1 MDKDFQTSF
10 IPKKPVTQ
18 SRIPIGASS
27 SFLNIVTMFIFLA
40 VLISTA
46 ILFLYYKSIERN
58 ISQMQ
63 NDLVLSK
70 ERFNPAQIQ
79 SFQVL
84 DKRLKSSTDILNQH
98 IVITPIFQTLQEL
111 TMKSIQ
117 YTKFDYTLGT
127 PEQPDILVKMSGVAN
142 DYRSVALQS
151 ELYAK
156 NKNLIDPV
164 FTKLSLD
171 DSGKVMFDLDFSV
184 DPKFLNYKSNFIATK
199 NMNSTVTTSSNNLN
213 TEAGSGEVIP
223 ESQVTQ

>member
-10 IPKKPVTQ
+10 IPKKPVTGN
-18 SRIPIGASS
+18 RIPIGNPS

-40 VLISTA
+40 VLISTGV
-46 ILFLYYKSIERN
+46 LFFYEKSIEIN
-58 ISQMQ
+58 ISKMQ

-70 ERFNPAQIQ
+70 ERFDPAQIQ
-79 SFQVL
+79 KFQVL
-84 DKRLKSSTDILNQH
+84 DKRLKSSTDILNKH
-98 IVITPIFQTLQEL
+98 VVITPIFQALEEL

-117 YTKFDYTLGT
+117 YTKFNYVLSTV
-127 PEQPDILVKMSGVAN
+127 EQPDILVKMSGIAN

-171 DSGKVMFDLDFSV
+171 DSGKVLFDLDFSV
-184 DPKFLNYKSNFIATK
+184 DPKFLNYKSNLAVT
-199 NMNSTVTTSSNNLN
+199 NSTNNTATSNNELN
-213 TEAGSGEVIP
+213 TQINPAMIP
-223 ESQVTQ
+223 ESQSSQ

>member
-10 IPKKPVTQ
+10 IPKKIATQ
-18 SRIPIGASS
+18 SRIPLGSSS

-40 VLISTA
+40 VLISTV
-46 ILFLYYKSIERN
+46 ILFLYEKSIERN

-63 NDLVLSK
+63 NNLVLSK
-70 ERFNPAQIQ
+70 ERFDPAQIQ

-84 DKRLKSSTDILNQH
+84 DKRLKASTDILNQH
-98 IVITPIFQTLQEL
+98 IVITPIFQALQEL

-151 ELYAK
+151 ELYTK

-171 DSGKVMFDLDFSV
+171 DSGKVLFDLDFSV
-184 DPKFLNYKSNFIATK
+184 DPKFLNYKSNFVAT
-199 NMNSTVTTSSNNLN
+199 NNNNTNGNNELNAQITPDAPLGSQSS
-213 TEAGSGEVIP
+213 
-223 ESQVTQ
+223 Q